1 MEAHLPGR
9 DPFSRSQSDA
19 YADSCTDIP
28 LLERAGHPAAV
39 YPVERPA
46 AHDQGQERDE
56 VERFRG
62 RTSARAYLGDE
73 NPITSSSGLP
83 VGWRM
88 PNVIIVIPT
97 YWTWSSQRPDGPVEA
112 VYDHPTPLDGEST
125 LPRLLESLGAP
136 GGPKFSVLILTAV
149 THPKLETAAAGRVAS
164 LIAPF
169 RAQHPIAQA
178 TKADAAAIRRRH
190 PSLAAHLQMC
200 NYAGVRNLQL
210 LLAHAFG
217 AEMIVALD
225 DDETVAPDHIQT
237 ALHFVGREH
246 TGVAGLYLDAHGDV
260 MLPEGPRT
268 DNIFLDKNAIMN
280 EGTRAL
286 QATPGRLVPT
296 PVALGGNMIF
306 HRDLFT
312 RVGFDP
318 GITRGEDIDYLINAR
333 LAGRRFWLD
342 KELLITHRP
351 PEAYGALPYA
361 KLAQDV
367 YRFVY
372 EREKLR
378 LAGMDPAQFD
388 PYPGRFLCNDLE
400 AHALAALQ
408 AQATPEA
415 MARFGS
421 PQQVVATA
429 ARRAREA
436 SPRYPE
442 FAARWPNLMETV
454 GQDAELREQILA
466 RFEKPARA

>member
-1 MEAHLPGR
+1 MGR
-9 DPFSRSQSDA
+9 
-19 YADSCTDIP
+19 
-28 LLERAGHPAAV
+28 
-39 YPVERPA
+39 
-46 AHDQGQERDE
+46 
-56 VERFRG
+56 
-62 RTSARAYLGDE
+62 
-73 NPITSSSGLP
+73 
-83 VGWRM
+83 RM

-136 GGPKFSVLILTAV
+136 GGPEFGVLILTAV
-149 THPKLETAAAGRVAS
+149 THPELEKAAAGRVAS

-178 TKADAAAIRRRH
+178 TEADAAAIRRRR
-190 PSLAAHLQMC
+190 PSLAAHVQMR

-210 LLAHAFG
+210 LLAHALG
-217 AEMIVALD
+217 AEVIVALD
-225 DDETVAPDHIQT
+225 DDETVAPDYIQT

-246 TGVAGLYLDAHGDV
+246 AGEPVMGVAGLYLDAEGNV
-260 MLPEGPRT
+260 MLPERPRT
-268 DNIFLDKNAIMN
+268 GNIFLDKSAIMN
-280 EGTRAL
+280 DSTRAL

-333 LAGRRFWLD
+333 LAGHRFWLD

-351 PEAYGALPYA
+351 PEAYAALPYA
-361 KLAQDV
+361 TLAQDV

-378 LAGMDPAQFD
+378 LASMDPAQFD

-400 AHALAALQ
+400 THALPALQ

-415 MARFGS
+415 LARCGS
-421 PQQVVATA
+421 PHQIVATA

-436 SPRYPE
+436 SPRYLE

-454 GQDAELREQILA
+454 GQDAELRERILA
-466 RFEKPARA
+466 RFEQPARA

>member
-1 MEAHLPGR
+1 
-9 DPFSRSQSDA
+9 
-19 YADSCTDIP
+19 
-28 LLERAGHPAAV
+28 
-39 YPVERPA
+39 
-46 AHDQGQERDE
+46 
-56 VERFRG
+56 
-62 RTSARAYLGDE
+62 
-73 NPITSSSGLP
+73 
-83 VGWRM
+83 M

-97 YWTWSSQRPDGPVEA
+97 YWTWSSRRPDGPVEA

-136 GGPKFSVLILTAV
+136 GGPEFGVLILTAV
-149 THPKLETAAAGRVAS
+149 THPELETAAAGRVSS

-169 RAQHPIAQA
+169 RAQYPVAQA
-178 TKADAAAIRRRH
+178 TEADAAAIRRRR
-190 PSLAAHLQMC
+190 PSLAAHVQMR

-210 LLAHAFG
+210 LLPHALG
-217 AEMIVALD
+217 AEVIVALD
-225 DDETVAPDHIQT
+225 DDETVDPDYIQT

-246 TGVAGLYLDAHGDV
+246 AGEPVMGVAGFYLDVEGDV
-260 MLPEGPRT
+260 MLPERPRT
-268 DNIFLDKNAIMN
+268 GNVFLDKNAIMN
-280 EGTRAL
+280 DSTRAL

-333 LAGRRFWLD
+333 LAGHRFWLD

-378 LAGMDPAQFD
+378 LASMDPAQFD

-400 AHALAALQ
+400 THALAALQ
-408 AQATPEA
+408 AQVTPEA
-415 MARFGS
+415 MALFGS

-436 SPRYPE
+436 TPRYLE

-454 GQDAELREQILA
+454 GQDAVLRERILA
-466 RFEKPARA
+466 RFEQPARA

>member
-1 MEAHLPGR
+1 M
-9 DPFSRSQSDA
+9 
-19 YADSCTDIP
+19 
-28 LLERAGHPAAV
+28 
-39 YPVERPA
+39 
-46 AHDQGQERDE
+46 
-56 VERFRG
+56 
-62 RTSARAYLGDE
+62 
-73 NPITSSSGLP
+73 
-83 VGWRM
+83 RM
-88 PNVIIVIPT
+88 PNVIIAIPT
-97 YWTWSSQRPDGPVEA
+97 YWTWSSQRPDGPIEA
-112 VYDHPTPLDGEST
+112 IYDHPTPLDGEST

-136 GGPKFSVLILTAV
+136 EGPEFGVLILTAV
-149 THPKLETAAAGRVAS
+149 THPELEKASAGRVAS

-169 RAQHPIAQA
+169 RAQYPIAQA
-178 TKADAAAIRRRH
+178 TEADASAIRRRR
-190 PSLAAHLQMC
+190 PSLAAHVQMR

-210 LLAHAFG
+210 LLAHALG
-217 AEMIVALD
+217 AEVIVALD
-225 DDETVAPDHIQT
+225 DDETVAPDYIQT

-246 TGVAGLYLDAHGDV
+246 VGEPVMGVAGFYLDAEGDV
-260 MLPEGPRT
+260 MLPERPHAG
-268 DNIFLDKNAIMN
+268 NIFLDKSAIMN
-280 EGTRAL
+280 DSTRAL

-333 LAGRRFWLD
+333 LGGHRFWLD

-351 PEAYGALPYA
+351 PEAYAALPYA
-361 KLAQDV
+361 TLAQDV

-378 LAGMDPAQFD
+378 LASMDPAQFD
-388 PYPGRFLCNDLE
+388 PYPGRFLCKDLE
-400 AHALAALQ
+400 THALAALQ

-436 SPRYPE
+436 SPRYLE
-442 FAARWPNLMETV
+442 FAARWPNLMEAV
-454 GQDAELREQILA
+454 GQDAELRERILA
-466 RFEKPARA
+466 RFEQPARA